1 MWHCVADVSQ
11 RLFRSYWGIIAYTPH
26 PATAGYCLPFTTYR
40 SHRILSKSGYLP
52 CDGFPSSWCQVRIPW
67 FFTAFQNLQITLWLV
82 GYDGFCQ
89 KHETL
94 CVGCHKYFT
103 IAGLLGG
110 VWRPAASSSH
120 SAVRAT
126 TAKIPIFLNESP
138 FSYSFLWDFA
148 VKSMRN
154 GANRS
159 QKQSI
164 A

>member
-1 MWHCVADVSQ
+1 MSLRDCSEVTGGSLHTPLILPQ
-11 RLFRSYWGIIAYTPH
+11 LGIAFHSPPIGVTEFWVKIH
-26 PATAGYCLPFTTYR
+26 
-40 SHRILSKSGYLP
+40 LP

-110 VWRPAASSSH
+110 VWRPAARSSH